1 LELLEALDFI
11 RKNFAPVE
19 IETVDAESESLI
31 TLKKEDIPVHE
42 VLNAI
47 GDQIGMSGGVQTG
60 LSFFLL
66 ERGLIHQ
73 VMSLISFRQ
82 GCGTS

>member
-47 GDQIGMSGGVQTG
+47 GDQIGMSGGV
-60 LSFFLL
+60 
-66 ERGLIHQ
+66 
-73 VMSLISFRQ
+73 
-82 GCGTS
+82 